1 MPRRRQRLLIAGC
14 GDLGNRIPPMLQ
26 GWQVCGLRRNV
37 ARLGPDIVPFG
48 ADLSDPASLDEVAG
62 FWDAVIYTATP
73 AARTPEGY
81 RQAYVDGLRNL
92 TDRIETPRLVMV
104 SSTAV
109 YGQDEGEWV
118 AEDTPPAPKR
128 FNGEILL
135 EAENLAHAAGGIVVR
150 FSGIYGPGREHLMR
164 KVKDGPVACR
174 REPPI
179 WTNRIHAD
187 DCATALA
194 HLVELDAPERL
205 YVASDV
211 QPAPRWDVLA
221 WLAERL
227 AAPGPIERQDGA
239 GQGKR
244 VCADRLL
251 ATGLELRYPDF
262 RAGYG
267 DILERTETSSNAN
280 ER

>member
-1 MPRRRQRLLIAGC
+1 MATRRQRLLIAGC
-14 GDLGNRIPPMLQ
+14 GDLGNRVPGMMN
-26 GWQVCGLRRNV
+26 GWQISGLRRDV
-37 ARLGPDIVPFG
+37 SRLGPDILPLR
-48 ADLSDPASLDEVAG
+48 ADLSDPATLDVAAG

-73 AARTPEGY
+73 SRRTPDGY
-81 RQAYVDGLRNL
+81 RQAYLDGLRNL
-92 TDRIETPRLVMV
+92 VERVETPRLIVV

-109 YGQDEGEWV
+109 YGQDEGQWV
-118 AEDTPPAPKR
+118 DETAPTAPVR

-135 EAENLAHAAGGIVVR
+135 EAERLAHAAGGIVVR
-150 FSGIYGPGREHLMR
+150 FSGIYGPGREYLIR
-164 KVKDGPVACR
+164 KVQGGPVGCR

-187 DCATALA
+187 DCAAALA
-194 HLVELDAPERL
+194 HLVELDAPDRL
-205 YVASDV
+205 YVASDER
-211 QPAPRWDVLA
+211 PAPRWEVLG

-227 AAPGPIERQDGA
+227 GAAGPVEAQDDA

-267 DILERTETSSNAN
+267 EILKCN
-280 ER
+280 